1 MALMLFSLMSVWG
14 TMDSPRKSLEKRKM
28 TLGQFAD
35 LQNFAPYYESG
46 KMSTEFIAT
55 NLGLS
60 RRHVRRLLK
69 EHAKGQLEP
78 TKRVAHNRLADNI
91 REFIVTEKKAN
102 PRYNSLWLSEIV
114 SDRFAVSITQPTVY
128 RVLREADLL
137 GNKQVIEYKARSRF
151 ETKDCGDLVQMDTTW
166 GYWWKG
172 ERLCLTVLLDDH
184 SRYIL
189 SARFSL
195 SDTSW
200 HNMKL
205 IRDTVAKYGSFKLL
219 YTDNAS
225 FFKAIRHNQSV
236 YQEHAQNEYESEIT
250 RSCREAG
257 ITHICHKPYQ
267 PQGKGKV
274 ERFFRFFQERFL
286 EDYMNDT
293 DLPFYVLEKRLE
305 EWIDWYNTKHVNR
318 STGSVPKERFNPSG
332 FTPPNSSLDDIFS
345 FRDTRKVDKCNSF
358 SYQGQVYIIPK
369 EKCMVAMRVELHIIP
384 DRSIRVFHD
393 NEFVCELELKRS
405 LKIKN

>member
-1 MALMLFSLMSVWG
+1 MN
-14 TMDSPRKSLEKRKM
+14 
-28 TLGQFAD
+28 LGQLAD
-35 LQNFAPYYESG
+35 FNNFAPYYESG
-46 KMSTEFIAT
+46 KMSTEFIAA

-69 EHAKGQLEP
+69 EHSKGLLEP

-102 PRYNSLWLSEIV
+102 PRYNSLWLTEIV

-128 RVLREADLL
+128 RVLQEADLL
-137 GNKQVIEYKARSRF
+137 GKKQVIEYKARSRF
-151 ETKDCGDLVQMDTTW
+151 EAKDCGDLVQMDTTW

-172 ERLCLTVLLDDH
+172 QRLCLTVLLDDH

-189 SARFSL
+189 SARLSL
-195 SDTSW
+195 SDSAW

-225 FFKAIRHNQSV
+225 FFKAIRHNKSM
-236 YQEHAQNEYESEIT
+236 YQNHAKDEYESEIT
-250 RSCREAG
+250 RACRDAG
-257 ITHICHKPYQ
+257 ITHICHKPFQ

-286 EDYMNDT
+286 DDYRYDT

-305 EWIDWYNTKHVNR
+305 EWIGWYNTKHVNR
-318 STGSVPKERFNPSG
+318 TTGCVPKERFNVEKFHRSNG
-332 FTPPNSSLDDIFS
+332 NLDDIFC
-345 FRDTRKVDKCNSF
+345 FKDTRKVDKCNSF
-358 SYQGQVYIIPK
+358 SYLGTVYIIPGK
-369 EKCMVAMRVELHIIP
+369 ICMVATRVDLHIIP

-393 NEFVCELELKRS
+393 NEFVCELPIKR
-405 LKIKN
+405 KQED